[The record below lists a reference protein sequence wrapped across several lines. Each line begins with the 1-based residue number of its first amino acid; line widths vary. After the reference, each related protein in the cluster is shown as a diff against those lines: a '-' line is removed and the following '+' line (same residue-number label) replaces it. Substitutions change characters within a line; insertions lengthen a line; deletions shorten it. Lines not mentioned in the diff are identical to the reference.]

1 MSSHVTIPSYARII
15 QRQLIP
21 VLPEYWGHQF
31 KFGVQALTLKPFVS
45 LASNA
50 RQTIAHPDTAS
61 TNMDRLVA
69 NTGLAHELGRMVAG
83 LGIINPR
90 SIFACDHS
98 DMNGLMT
105 FMAAIQT
112 RKGRAI
118 PCLVETLH
126 SSRLPAGSDAP
137 KRKRAMRAARK
148 EAGIRMYD
156 QALRALEELTEA
168 LGFWPRLVFDRGFGG
183 EPFVR
188 PLMEHNVIFYVRIK
202 ASRLVKLGGDEM
214 EAREL
219 PANDARVT
227 LDGMNLRVIR
237 SDEPDED
244 GEPWYILTSDMT
256 KGRKNIIE
264 IYYHRFEIEE
274 TFKDLK
280 HILGLKLTRLTK
292 PLSLKI
298 LLWFTSLRFILAY
311 LASYQDPRYGRR
323 RHPKKKISWMR
334 RLTEELLREVYG
346 PVGNRITGGL

>member
-1 MSSHVTIPSYARII
+1 
-15 QRQLIP
+15 
-21 VLPEYWGHQF
+21 
-31 KFGVQALTLKPFVS
+31 
-45 LASNA
+45 
-50 RQTIAHPDTAS
+50 
-61 TNMDRLVA
+61 
-69 NTGLAHELGRMVAG
+69 
-83 LGIINPR
+83 
-90 SIFACDHS
+90 
-98 DMNGLMT
+98 
-105 FMAAIQT
+105 
-112 RKGRAI
+112 
-118 PCLVETLH
+118 
-126 SSRLPAGSDAP
+126 
-137 KRKRAMRAARK
+137 
-148 EAGIRMYD
+148 
-156 QALRALEELTEA
+156 
-168 LGFWPRLVFDRGFGG
+168 
-183 EPFVR
+183 
-188 PLMEHNVIFYVRIK
+188 
-202 ASRLVKLGGDEM
+202 
-214 EAREL
+214 
-219 PANDARVT
+219 
-227 LDGMNLRVIR
+227 MNLRVIR